1 MALIPANPIRRD
13 DPHEIENLALPV
25 RYQKYLLFF
34 MADIPDELT
43 HVAFYRRA
51 QQVILKTLPQ
61 DHDRELVQQINRL
74 LLRDIAETCDQGP
87 DFHNQVK
94 ARQRELA
101 DHFGFKGNLNDI
113 NTFLIA
119 DEPMNKAPARPA
131 AAETAMQPHQQPT
144 DSTPT
149 TSNVQEHRAPRKIV
163 RPRPKEITD
172 TVHTVRDNAPIV
184 QNEPEPAAVREPH
197 LLRVKKRVRVAAKKQ
212 ADRTAPQ
219 MLRTFS
225 NSQDTP
231 APTQSPLIPKTHEQ
245 LPTREDLEATAEV
258 LLTKHPAKKVKSSKK
273 AKVKCKQSNDDSSLD
288 DMIDKLPLTRP
299 VIPSALYPVD
309 ALGPILG
316 PAALAIHDKT
326 QAPLPICCQSV
337 LAAATLCTQ
346 GFADA
351 VTPFYRCPVSGF
363 YLSIGGSG
371 ERKTAVEAIA
381 NLPIRERETS
391 LRARYREELAQ
402 YQVDL
407 EMHKLDKREIMKIDD
422 RNQRLVELK
431 KLGPEPEPP
440 LRPNLTL
447 EDPTPEGSIR
457 FAKEGQPSF
466 GIFSDEGARMLEGYG
481 MSRENANKTAAFLS
495 QLWAGNPI
503 ELTRAKHGDYQI
515 ECVRVATHLLTQES
529 VAINFLGNENFERQG
544 LLSRFNAVYPAST
557 VGTRMTR
564 ELAAGTEANIGK
576 YRQRLKAI
584 LETPLPLVEGTR
596 NVLNPRELPLS
607 PEAVDVF
614 VAYHDEIEAGLAEDG
629 KYASHRGFGNK
640 SPENAVR
647 MAGVLT
653 LVEDLNAP
661 SISAEKMTAGV
672 TLARYYLNEVVRI
685 STSAIIDRDL
695 ILAEKLL
702 AWAIKRGGTFAMV
715 DVYQVGPVPI
725 RKKAAAKAIIAIL
738 LDHNQIRQ
746 IRDGAEID
754 GQYRREVYEVV

>member
-1 MALIPANPIRRD
+1 MALVPLNKIRED
-13 DPHEIENLALPV
+13 DPPEIEDLSLPEH
-25 RYQKYLLFF
+25 YLKYLLFF
-34 MADIPDELT
+34 MDDIPDELSNVPF
-43 HVAFYRRA
+43 HKRS
-51 QQVILKTLPQ
+51 QQIIPKTLPP
-61 DHDRELVQQINRL
+61 DHDHALVQQINRML
-74 LLRDIAETCDQGP
+74 QRDLEETCDQGP
-87 DFHNQVK
+87 DFHDQVK

-101 DHFGFKGNLNDI
+101 DHFNFKGDLNDPKS
-113 NTFLIA
+113 FLIA
-119 DEPMNKAPARPA
+119 DNAVSKPPVNLTSDDEASQDPHQHPSGATPA
-131 AAETAMQPHQQPT
+131 A
-144 DSTPT
+144 STNP
-149 TSNVQEHRAPRKIV
+149 EHREPRRIV
-163 RPRPKEITD
+163 RPRPRTIAGKEHMEQDESSVDQPT
-172 TVHTVRDNAPIV
+172 
-184 QNEPEPAAVREPH
+184 PEPSAPAVNESQFPPAHR
-197 LLRVKKRVRVAAKKQ
+197 RVSVSANKG
-212 ADRTAPQ
+212 ADEATSKPPR
-219 MLRTFS
+219 
-225 NSQDTP
+225 
-231 APTQSPLIPKTHEQ
+231 K
-245 LPTREDLEATAEV
+245 DLEETTEV
-258 LLTKHPAKKVKSSKK
+258 LHTRHPKKTVKPSEK
-273 AKVKCKQSNDDSSLD
+273 AKVNPKQSNNDSQWD
-288 DMIDKLPLTRP
+288 DMIDKLPLRRP
-299 VIPSALYPVD
+299 VVPSAPYPVD

-316 PAALAIHDKT
+316 PAALAAHDKS
-326 QAPLPICCQSV
+326 QAPLPLCSQSV
-337 LAAATLCTQ
+337 FAAGTLCTQ
-346 GFADA
+346 GFADV
-351 VTPFYRCPVSGF
+351 VTPYYRCPASGF

-381 NLPIRERETS
+381 NQPIRERETN
-391 LRARYREELAQ
+391 LRARYREELTQ
-402 YQVDL
+402 YQIDL
-407 EMHKLDKREIMKIDD
+407 EIHKLDKREIMKMDD
-422 RNQRLVELK
+422 HNQRLAELK

-515 ECVRVATHLLTQES
+515 ECVRVAVHLLTQES

-544 LLSRFNAVYPAST
+544 LLSRFNVVYPEST

-564 ELAAGTEANIGK
+564 DLAANTEANIAK
-576 YRQRLKAI
+576 YHQRLKAI

-596 NVLNPRELPLS
+596 NVLKPRELPLS

-661 SISAEKMTAGV
+661 SISAEKMAAGV

-702 AWAIKRGGTFAMV
+702 DWANKRGGTFAMV

-746 IRDGAEID
+746 IRGGAEID
-754 GQYRREVYEVV
+754 GQLRREVYEVV